1 MLTDVSNAHPAEAA
15 VTTGNHPRGPQEP
28 RHRRT
33 RPRTRNGTMTDT
45 TPQPDPDAPRRGRFL
60 TLAEV
65 AEELKFRENQ
75 IYALVRRGDL

>member
-1 MLTDVSNAHPAEAA
+1 
-15 VTTGNHPRGPQEP
+15 
-28 RHRRT
+28 
-33 RPRTRNGTMTDT
+33 MTDT